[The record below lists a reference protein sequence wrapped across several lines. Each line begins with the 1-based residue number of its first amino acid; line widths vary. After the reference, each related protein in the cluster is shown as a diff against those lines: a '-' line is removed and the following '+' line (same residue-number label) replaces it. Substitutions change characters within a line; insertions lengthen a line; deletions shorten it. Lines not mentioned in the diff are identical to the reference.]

1 MRGIARREE
10 VLHMS
15 ESVRELAKQAGPQER
30 PDIPALMA
38 EIRERIKSDIDSSL
52 DSRAG
57 LSKAAVRFADENGI
71 SYGDMQRSEEL
82 KLLNRSFSFRGN
94 ISEASITTHRRG
106 LLGRLLVKFKRFL
119 TVFTRDAVL
128 RDYLQAEEDFHINLV
143 RFLNDM
149 ARYVDARDNQ
159 ALSRLARVDDEKSL
173 AIFGVEKQLRDLSVA
188 FEGRVKTLDQMIR
201 GLEGMLNNQATI
213 CNTTPPSAAEAP
225 GSAAPADISYL
236 LLENRFRGS
245 EAEIERRLKVY
256 PPMFATAK
264 GKVLEIGSGRGELQ
278 RLLKSDK
285 IESYGVDLDPA
296 MVNIA
301 NAAGCNTQFGDGIAH
316 LRSLP
321 DRSLGG
327 LVAIQV
333 VEHLTRQQLHELFAL
348 AKAKLLPGSTVA
360 FETINPQSVLALSS
374 NYFRDPT
381 HVWPM
386 HPDTLGYMATLA
398 GLAIKEVLPL
408 SPVSPNQLLKEIPVD
423 SSHLPA
429 VKDAISRINENIKQL
444 NALLYGSQDYC
455 LVLEVP

>member
-1 MRGIARREE
+1 MWGFARREE
-10 VLHMS
+10 VSRMS
-15 ESVRELAKQAGPQER
+15 ESVRELAKQAEPQER

-38 EIRERIKSDIDSSL
+38 KIRERIKNDIDASL

-57 LSKAAVRFADENGI
+57 LSKAAARFADENGI
-71 SYGDMQRSEEL
+71 SCGDMQFSEEL
-82 KLLNRSFSFRGN
+82 KLLNRSFCFRGK
-94 ISEASITTHRRG
+94 ITDSVITTHRRG
-106 LLGRLLVKFKRFL
+106 LIGRLMLRFKRFL
-119 TVFTRDAVL
+119 FVFIHDIMFH
-128 RDYLQAEEDFHINLV
+128 DYLEVEEEFHVNLV

-149 ARYVDARDNQ
+149 SRYVDARDNYT
-159 ALSRLARVDDEKSL
+159 LSRLARLDDEKSL

-188 FEGRVKTLDQMIR
+188 FESRVKTLDQMIR
-201 GLEGMLNNQATI
+201 GLEGIVNDEPSIRSTQPPRASESPA
-213 CNTTPPSAAEAP
+213 NT
-225 GSAAPADISYL
+225 APADISYL

-245 EAEIERRLKVY
+245 ETEIERRLKVY
-256 PPMFATAK
+256 PPMFASAR

-278 RLLKSDK
+278 RLFKNAK
-285 IESYGVDLDPA
+285 IESYGVDLDQA
-296 MVNIA
+296 MVNVA
-301 NAAGCNTQFGDGIAH
+301 NSAGCNTQFGDGIAH

-333 VEHLTRQQLHELFAL
+333 VEHLTRHQLHELFAL
-348 AKAKLLPGSTVA
+348 AKVKLLPGSTIA

-398 GLAIKEVLPL
+398 GLTIKEVLPL
-408 SPVSPNQLLKEIPVD
+408 SPVSPNELLKEIPVD

-444 NALLYGSQDYC
+444 NRLLYGHQDYC